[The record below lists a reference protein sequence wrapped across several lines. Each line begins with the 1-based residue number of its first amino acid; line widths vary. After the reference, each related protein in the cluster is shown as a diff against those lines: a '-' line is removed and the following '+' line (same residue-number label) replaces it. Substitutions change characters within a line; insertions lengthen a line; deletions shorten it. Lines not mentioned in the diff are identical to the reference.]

1 MKNWRCRKTIN
12 MDEYLF
18 DRINGLIPSG
28 LQSKVLGLILED
40 FFRNLPTENV
50 YEHIAGYIATCLQKG
65 AEDGSATPLGT

>member
-40 FFRNLPTENV
+40 FFRNLPSENV
-50 YEHIAGYIATCLQKG
+50 YEHIAKYIADCLQKG
-65 AEDGSATPLGT
+65 AEDGSAITP